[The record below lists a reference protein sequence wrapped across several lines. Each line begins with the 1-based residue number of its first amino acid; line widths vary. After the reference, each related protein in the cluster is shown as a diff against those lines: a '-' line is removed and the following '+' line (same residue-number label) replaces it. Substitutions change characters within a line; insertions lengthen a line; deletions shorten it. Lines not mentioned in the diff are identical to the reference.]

1 MSPESP
7 LNGPSGSAYLIPARL
22 VNNIQTCSFFPS
34 YRAPYLVLLKDRGKT
49 LRFYRPRNLRLQEDA
64 LLEFLKADGWKA
76 TPPWSSSYA
85 PGGSK

>member
-7 LNGPSGSAYLIPARL
+7 LNGRSGSAYLIYAKL
-22 VNNIQTCSFFPS
+22 VNISTFSSSLC
-34 YRAPYLVLLKDRGKT
+34 RAPYLVVLKDRGKT

-64 LLEFLKADGWKA
+64 LRDFLKTDGWKV

>member
-7 LNGPSGSAYLIPARL
+7 LNGPSGSTYFTFLRDL
-22 VNNIQTCSFFPS
+22 QKTKHSPS
-34 YRAPYLVLLKDRGKT
+34 LYSAPSLVLVKDRGKT
-49 LRFYRPRNLRLQEDA
+49 LRFYRPQQLRLKDDA
-64 LLEFLKADGWKA
+64 LLQFLKVDGWKS

>member
-1 MSPESP
+1 MSLESP
-7 LNGPSGSAYLIPARL
+7 LNGLSGSAYLIPARL
-22 VNNIQTCSFFPS
+22 INIFNFLFSS
-34 YRAPYLVLLKDRGKT
+34 YRAPYLVVLKDRGKT

-64 LLEFLKADGWKA
+64 LLKFLESDGWKD

>member
-7 LNGPSGSAYLIPARL
+7 LNGLFGSTYLIPAKS
-22 VNNIQTCSFFPS
+22 VDISTFFFS
-34 YRAPYLVLLKDRGKT
+34 LYRAPYLVVLKDRGKT
-49 LRFYRPRNLRLQEDA
+49 LRFYRPRNLRLNEDA
-64 LLEFLKADGWKA
+64 LREFLKVDGWKA

>member
-7 LNGPSGSAYLIPARL
+7 LNGSSGSAYLLFPARL
-22 VNNIQTCSFFPS
+22 VFFSFS
-34 YRAPYLVLLKDRGKT
+34 LYRAPYLVVLKDRGKT

-64 LLEFLKADGWKA
+64 LLEFLKTDGWKA

>member
-7 LNGPSGSAYLIPARL
+7 LNGRSGSAYLIL
-22 VNNIQTCSFFPS
+22 QNYWMFQLFFS
-34 YRAPYLVLLKDRGKT
+34 SLCRAPYLVILKDRGKT

-64 LLEFLKADGWKA
+64 LRDFLKTDGWKV